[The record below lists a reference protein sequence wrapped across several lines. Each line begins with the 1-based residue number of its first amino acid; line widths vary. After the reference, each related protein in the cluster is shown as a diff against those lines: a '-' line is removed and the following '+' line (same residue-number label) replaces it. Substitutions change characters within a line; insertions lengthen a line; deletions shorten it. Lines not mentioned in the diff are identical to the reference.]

1 MTGAVGPI
9 DPRRLE
15 TFRVVAT
22 AGQISAAA
30 RLLHLSQPAVTSQIR
45 QLEEACGQPLFER
58 TPRGMVLNDR
68 GRTLLAYAQKVR
80 ALLDQADAAL
90 SEDAAPGG
98 ELVLAASTTIA
109 EFLLPRI
116 IGEFKTPYPEVLPR
130 VFVGNSDSVQR
141 RIEERTL
148 DLGFIEGD
156 SHNPTLVSEVCCE
169 DELGVVCA
177 PAHALA
183 RHASVTADLL
193 RELPY
198 ISRETGSGTR
208 QVTDRY
214 FQSSGIAPDTLNTVV
229 ELGSPEAIKGLVA
242 TGLGFA
248 IMSRAAVRKEI
259 ALGQLVQIPLAPR
272 LVRHLSVVYA
282 KERFHSQMV
291 TTFIAF
297 AKVRLG
303 VSGCDIPGN
312 AS

>member
-1 MTGAVGPI
+1 MA
-9 DPRRLE
+9 DRRLQV
-15 TFRVVAT
+15 FHAVAKSLSFT
-22 AGQISAAA
+22 KAAE
-30 RLLHLSQPAVTSQIR
+30 RLFMTQPAVTSQIR
-45 QLEEACGQPLFER
+45 QLEDHVGTRLFDRSHGGISLTPAGVVALDYAER
-58 TPRGMVLNDR
+58 ILALTTELETRLKEIG
-68 GRTLLAYAQKVR
+68 GRVSGILAI
-80 ALLDQADAAL
+80 
-90 SEDAAPGG
+90 G
-98 ELVLAASTTIA
+98 ASTTIA

-116 IGEFKTPYPEVLPR
+116 IGEFMTCYPQVLPR
-130 VFVGNSDSVQR
+130 VFVGNSESVQS

-156 SHNPTLVSEVCCE
+156 SHTPTLVSEVCCE
-169 DELGVVCA
+169 DELRVVCA

-183 RHASVTADLL
+183 SQASVTVGEL

-214 FQSSGIAPDTLNTVV
+214 FQKSGIAPDTLNTVV
-229 ELGSPEAIKGLVA
+229 ELGSPEAIKELVA

-248 IMSRAAVRKEI
+248 IISRAAVRKEI

-272 LVRHLSVVYA
+272 LVRYLSVVNA

-297 AKVRLG
+297 AKSRLQAL
-303 VSGCDIPGN
+303 
-312 AS
+312 ASDTP